1 MQYFSLKLDNLFLE
15 KKLDDPTTHYIAATS
30 APQDLLKKY
39 HWKIKKKNTIV
50 GRFKKY
56 RCQE

>member
-1 MQYFSLKLDNLFLE
+1 ME

-39 HWKIKKKNTIV
+39 HWKIKKKILLLEDLKNIV
-50 GRFKKY
+50 VGELKKY
-56 RCQE
+56 RF